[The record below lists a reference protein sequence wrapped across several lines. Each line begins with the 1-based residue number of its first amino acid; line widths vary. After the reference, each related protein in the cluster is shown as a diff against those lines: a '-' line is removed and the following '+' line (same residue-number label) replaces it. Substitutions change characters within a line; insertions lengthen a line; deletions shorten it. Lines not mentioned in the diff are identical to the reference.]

1 MQPTSQLI
9 DSIYR
14 EKVLRARRVPIGR
27 KVLAGA
33 EIFEMVCRRMADGL
47 RAERPD
53 ADEADVQDLLRQRLD
68 RLKRLREADVR
79 Q

>member
-1 MQPTSQLI
+1 MQPTAELI

-14 EKVLRARRVPIGR
+14 EKVLRARRSPIGR

-47 RAERPD
+47 RSERPD
-53 ADEADVQDLLRQRLD
+53 ADDAEIQVLLRQRLD